1 MFPSSEN
8 IIRDVYPESRIRSL
22 DPGAKNLGYRILT
35 IGKIQDGGPVTCEKE
50 VDISRSAK

>member
-35 IGKIQDGGPVTCEKE
+35 IGKIQDGGPLTCEKE